1 MKSGKKKCQIILPK
15 KKSPKFVNQ
24 LKSLRKDNHYNL
36 KKRQKV
42 KNRKPEIS
50 LKKNSKSQTMKMIFT
65 LRRRRRKNQRT
76 EVSNRLKQN

>member
-65 LRRRRRKNQRT
+65 LRRRRKNQRT